1 MKLNDAQLVLLSA
14 ASQRNDGAVA
24 LELSVNGTGSTT
36 SIRKL
41 LRERLVEEVPAGAS
55 LPVWRRDID
64 AGAIA
69 LRITERG
76 LAAIGV
82 GAEPRE
88 NTAPPK
94 AAEPEAKGS
103 RNKPPRTSG
112 ARKHN
117 LGDAEQGRTRS
128 KQTSAKP
135 AKADKKE
142 KRRQSGA
149 TGTPPSRPAG
159 ENPKSRKAVSG
170 SKQARVIAVLQSPKG
185 ATIEAIMKA
194 TGWQKHSVRG
204 FLAGVVRNRLKLT
217 LDSDKVGG
225 VRVYRVT
232 GAAGGRKAGSRR
244 PNRRSS

>member
-24 LELSVNGTGSTT
+24 LESSVNGTGSTT

-55 LPVWRRDID
+55 LPVWRRDDD

-82 GAEPRE
+82 GAEPR

-112 ARKHN
+112 TRKLN
-117 LGDAEQGRTRS
+117 LGYGEPGRTRS

-159 ENPKSRKAVSG
+159 ENHKSRKAVPG
-170 SKQARVIAVLQSPKG
+170 SKQARVIALLQSPKG
-185 ATIEAIMKA
+185 ATIEAMMKA
-194 TGWQKHSVRG
+194 TGWQQHSVR
-204 FLAGVVRNRLKLT
+204 RQ
-217 LDSDKVGG
+217 
-225 VRVYRVT
+225 
-232 GAAGGRKAGSRR
+232 
-244 PNRRSS
+244 

>member
-24 LELSVNGTGSTT
+24 LESSVTVLAQRQASA
-36 SIRKL
+36 
-41 LRERLVEEVPAGAS
+41 ERLVEEVPAGAS
-55 LPVWRRDID
+55 LPAGRRDDD

-82 GAEPRE
+82 GAEPR

-112 ARKHN
+112 TRKLN
-117 LGDAEQGRTRS
+117 LGYGEPGRTRS

-159 ENPKSRKAVSG
+159 ENHKSRKAVSG
-170 SKQARVIAVLQSPKG
+170 SKQARVIAVLQSPK
-185 ATIEAIMKA
+185 E
-194 TGWQKHSVRG
+194 
-204 FLAGVVRNRLKLT
+204 
-217 LDSDKVGG
+217 
-225 VRVYRVT
+225 
-232 GAAGGRKAGSRR
+232 R
-244 PNRRSS
+244 PSKR

>member
-1 MKLNDAQLVLLSA
+1 MKLNDAQLVLWSA

-24 LELSVNGTGSTT
+24 LESSVNGTGSTR

-41 LRERLVEEVPAGAS
+41 LRERLVEEVPADAS
-55 LPVWRRDID
+55 LPVWRRDDD

-76 LAAIGV
+76 FATIGV

-117 LGDAEQGRTRS
+117 LGDTESAEAADNAIFSRTKDWIS
-128 KQTSAKP
+128 
-135 AKADKKE
+135 
-142 KRRQSGA
+142 
-149 TGTPPSRPAG
+149 TG
-159 ENPKSRKAVSG
+159 
-170 SKQARVIAVLQSPKG
+170 
-185 ATIEAIMKA
+185 
-194 TGWQKHSVRG
+194 
-204 FLAGVVRNRLKLT
+204 NR
-217 LDSDKVGG
+217 
-225 VRVYRVT
+225 
-232 GAAGGRKAGSRR
+232 A
-244 PNRRSS
+244 